1 MKCAKPVVMGIKTRC
16 LLYVPSYANSL
27 AKPTAQKMVGGE
39 SSFPSHSTPDGICV
53 THAKSHAK
61 HPLQFLPYPSNPRPL
76 VTFNGIR
83 IADYTSSSPLPS
95 RVHLAI
101 IPHTPPSLNPKSK
114 LTALLISP
122 RSITSTSCQRTRYIP
137 HGSPRDIKWIIA
149 HSATVFQLSTSMI
162 PSFIRGKY
170 IVYSSYFLPMTSYQN
185 DTALITVEC
194 HASSP
199 LHL

>member
-39 SSFPSHSTPDGICV
+39 SSFPSHSTPDDIC
-53 THAKSHAK
+53 HAKSHSK
-61 HPLQFLPYPSNPRPL
+61 HPLQFLPYASNPRAL
-76 VTFNGIR
+76 VTFNGTR
-83 IADYTSSSPLPS
+83 VADYALFLSPTIEGAPCYRPAYIPKPQPQVQADRALNFTSQYYFDLVP
-95 RVHLAI
+95 AD
-101 IPHTPPSLNPKSK
+101 
-114 LTALLISP
+114 ALYTTWVSP
-122 RSITSTSCQRTRYIP
+122 RHQVDHSTQRDR
-137 HGSPRDIKWIIA
+137 
-149 HSATVFQLSTSMI
+149 VFQLSTSMI

-170 IVYSSYFLPMTSYQN
+170 IVYSSCFLPMTSYQN